1 MSAFAVAFGGKADI
15 AAWGGTVA
23 NDHRVISFGSIA
35 APHNTLSRVLVT
47 AVYDDLVVTHIYPR
61 AFFTRSSVNGACRR
75 RTPVRAIMAF
85 DTAGVIDGVA
95 I

>member
-1 MSAFAVAFGGKADI
+1 M
-15 AAWGGTVA
+15 T
-23 NDHRVISFGSIA
+23 HRVISFGSIA

-47 AVYDDLVVTHIYPR
+47 AVYDDLVVTQIYPR